1 MTSNKYT
8 LFGVEGSYYAAK
20 ARCYL
25 LQKPLP
31 FDDVVADRKVFE
43 EIIMPRIG
51 YPIVPVVLT
60 PDGDILQDTAVI
72 VETLEKRHP
81 ENPLIPTTP
90 KKRFAAYLLELF
102 ADEWLKIPALHYRWY
117 YDTEFAQQMM
127 GSMNDPEASPE
138 EQLRVGKKI
147 AKEFSTW
154 PQHLGARENT
164 KEAVENLFMDYLR
177 LLDTHF
183 EHHEYLLGK
192 VPSLADC
199 AFMGPLYAHLYR
211 DPYSGKIV
219 RDKASKVCQ
228 WISRMRTPAAED
240 EARDP
245 LTAQDAV
252 DNIPPLIIDLMK
264 LVIADYA
271 PMIAE
276 AVSITRNW
284 ISEHK
289 FEELPRYLGEHSFTL
304 GTNQTY
310 EAQGVRSVHAV
321 EQWKFQRLLQKYDLE
336 TAESRAKIDEFC
348 KAIDFADCLS
358 ESIRLPIERRDYK
371 LYAGDIDI

>member
-1 MTSNKYT
+1 MTSKKYT

-72 VETLEKRHP
+72 VEALEKRHP

-117 YDTEFAQQMM
+117 YDTEFAQKMM
-127 GSMNDPEASPE
+127 GAMNDPDATPE
-138 EQLRVGKKI
+138 EQLRVGKKV

-164 KEAVENLFMDYLR
+164 KAAVENQFLDYLR
-177 LLDTHF
+177 LLDAHF

-192 VPSLADC
+192 LPSLADC
-199 AFMGPLYAHLYR
+199 ALMGPLYAHLYR

-219 RDKASKVCQ
+219 RDKAPKVCQ
-228 WISRMRTPAAED
+228 WINRMRTPAVEDDARNALSTQDAED
-240 EARDP
+240 S
-245 LTAQDAV
+245 
-252 DNIPPLIIDLMK
+252 IPPLMIDFLT
-264 LVIADYA
+264 LIVTDYA
-271 PMIAE
+271 PMIAK
-276 AVSITRNW
+276 AMPITRKW
-284 ISEHK
+284 IADHK
-289 FEELPRYLGEHSFTL
+289 FEELPRYLGEHTFAL

-321 EQWKFQRLLQKYDLE
+321 EQWKFQRLLQKYDGE
-336 TAESRAKIDEFC
+336 TTESKAQIDELC
-348 KAIDFADCLS
+348 KAIDFTDCLAQAD
-358 ESIRLPIERRDYK
+358 RLTIERRDYK
-371 LYAGDIDI
+371 LYAGDLAS